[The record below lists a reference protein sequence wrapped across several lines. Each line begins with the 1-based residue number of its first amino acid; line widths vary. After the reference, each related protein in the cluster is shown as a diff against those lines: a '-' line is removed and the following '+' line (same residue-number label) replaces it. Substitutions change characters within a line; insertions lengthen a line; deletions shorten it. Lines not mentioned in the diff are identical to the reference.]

1 MKLVMKTLTTMTLL
15 LMISITY
22 ADQTNDGLCNSSDAK
37 AIKPS
42 HIAVHVELPKD
53 PFRRAATKALRG
65 DYGKLPGWKRD
76 AYQWGIDNNIT
87 CKGKAKVTSYGPWE
101 SIAMWGGG
109 KTASGSSVNTKGC
122 AANPELKFGTLLWTP
137 YGLRYVTD
145 RGGWVKVGYAKVHGR
160 MRRVT
165 NKSESANLDYYTNS
179 ELPTLRNAPYA
190 IVKINCNKS
199 GWFTK

>member
-1 MKLVMKTLTTMTLL
+1 MKMMIMIGMIGT
-15 LMISITY
+15 ISIAY
-22 ADQTNDGLCNSSDAK
+22 AVQVCDYAKNSPSAK
-37 AIKPS
+37 DIKPS
-42 HIAVHVELPKD
+42 DERVASPELPDD
-53 PFRRAATKALRG
+53 PCQRCAVKALRG